1 MDDPWD
7 WDVDKVVLE
16 LCTPEKPWYTS
27 VNPAKLPPFEQLKL
41 SLCEH
46 EVDGEVLLT
55 YEEAELCVDL
65 GLKSI
70 KHKSVFRNAISELR
84 RQSSQYRIWRKRQA
98 SEFEDDLDDIP
109 GGIKQD
115 PQHDVSS
122 KLAARG
128 SVPVAQAATTLPGLE
143 DPLTIDTPQPKKRR
157 IMPTIITSQIDPDR
171 NRTIITEADVIPSG
185 QKVTHSMSE
194 SSLDDNLSSLAYLGD
209 ESVVRFDIYDS
220 STDTL
225 SEPLTVEEKQV
236 NHMSSHCLL
245 PGRLH
250 QAHRLVKRHLL
261 RRNHYVRSSRAKRDM
276 VPGMTHPDHDEVLPA
291 YGDSDDELEYDSVTW
306 AEIEAEM
313 RDQTQQREKAHARK
327 GLTAEEI
334 TDIVQRKMD
343 QLAADWRLTK
353 LPKHAYKANR
363 IWNDARR
370 SDLKAA
376 LDVVRTEIQEFNVR
390 IAKLKSQYQKGE
402 WSNAVELESKLI
414 NLEPSIHDK
423 EHRSWLLGVLK
434 SPTEPLKIQRT
445 RKAGIKIT
453 KPAPAFNLAEGEEV
467 LTSESEDDLGDFVI
481 DDADDH
487 PATEFD
493 NIESRMELDDEGPER
508 SEEPSHSEPSD
519 IDMLSSDGGDGQI
532 ESLKDDERMLD
543 KARPSSNPA
552 TTPNRTRVKFIPK
565 ASPKTPSQ
573 HRVTEIID
581 LTTPEIA
588 THQLSCK
595 DRIIRLSK
603 TPSPDGQGS
612 VHANSTTQTPSK
624 KNYGDTKIS
633 LEDSLIM
640 GIEDLTTAEQ
650 KVVRAISNYDQMY
663 IDAIFSIV
671 SQTRSDDV
679 WYDLVSDALEQNFF
693 KGPYDTDHKKNM
705 LLGYTFIRLF
715 EIYQRDA
722 HIKNSK
728 FYNLSPGERR
738 ELQGLYSSHSSEWK
752 YFIRLLRRLR
762 DRFRWVSKQM
772 RSKKDHRSATS
783 TSDTG
788 TKKTN
793 TDDVS
798 MGSDGDSSNDIGN
811 SSDEPPLS
819 SVKRKKKRKQVK
831 RDQKAAE
838 HRAHDQADAAEQEK
852 RRKVLRARMDAGGNE
867 AVGSQQEGII
877 INETKADD
885 ENFVYIH
892 PWIADRIKEHQVTGV
907 RFMWDQVINS
917 KTRQG
922 CLLAHTMGLGK
933 TMQII
938 TLLVAIYQ
946 AAASSDPTISSQIP
960 EELQESKTLIICPPT
975 LVNNWYDELIF
986 WCPEDQQDNVGTIRK
1001 VDSLLTQ
1008 SLRMSRIRSWNE
1020 EGGVLLI
1027 GYHLYQKSIDEGED
1041 MRDILVN
1048 GPNIVVAD
1056 EAHYMKNPSSKIHE
1070 ATANFRTLTRLA
1082 LTGSPLANNVEEYFS
1097 MINWVAPNYL
1107 GDIKEFRAAYAN
1119 PIKEGLSID
1128 SGHYERRKALRM
1140 LRVLKSEVSPKVS
1153 RITIS
1158 VLKNDIPNKEEF
1170 VISVPLTPLQKELY
1184 ELYIGYH
1191 QKVGSHVPVFA
1202 THDLGLI
1209 CAHPLIFLSK
1219 LQEAKEQSTGAKKK
1233 TEELMTLPQALVG
1246 EAMRIIQQAL
1256 RSTNADEDAMSWKIP
1271 LLLEILTQCKKRR
1284 EKVLIF
1290 SHSKP
1295 TLNYLEKILRQRKL
1309 AILRLDGDT
1318 PMGDRQNLVKG
1329 FNHEGE
1335 DVFIISTRAGGLGL
1349 NITGANRV
1357 IIFDSQF
1364 NPQNEQQAVGR
1375 AYRIGQIKPV
1385 FVYRFCCGGTFE
1397 QKMLTQAIWKM
1408 QLASRVVDKKHPIP
1422 KAQRFDGAHTM
1433 PEDPPQQ
1440 DLTHHV
1446 GKDGVLDYLLDNAEY
1461 REGIRSLEMMDTFE
1475 EEAIE
1480 EAEMSVED
1488 RAEADRIIKENEARR
1503 LGIPLSASVIAAS
1516 GLPVPTPDPSL
1527 EHPGNL
1533 TMANFN
1539 LRSPTSHSLPQP
1551 IPYHPSGPSTLN
1563 PGTLSR
1569 SAVSSSVPQAGT
1581 SVPPAISVQDPQ
1593 VTPPPISVPL
1603 TPPGLPVQLPGSP
1616 KMQYRQLSS
1625 STPRD
1630 AGTGMEKFASFQG
1643 ELRRLFIHNAT
1654 NFGDEKTR
1662 ANIAHDL
1669 STVVWGC
1676 ANQRPAEEQGAVK
1689 WAVIDAASKPRFVE
1703 AICMRLVNLE
1713 ALGRMSPDDIVK
1725 KRDTWQQIDDA
1736 EWEAKKGAWSQ
1747 EKDSS
1752 DPKHLQQALQ
1762 RMTSTPSRAASG
1774 QSRSGSHRLDDQ
1786 EALRAVQE
1794 ARTSRTKSIGD
1805 QGALQAMMGRKNKK
1819 PAQPSDHAARPLP
1832 KWAKNAVLAKSP
1844 TPSSSTPV
1852 PKTSKSSDTGTTAR
1866 APQAKTPF
1874 K

>member
-1 MDDPWD
+1 MMDDPWD
-7 WDVDKVVLE
+7 WDVDKVVLQ
-16 LCTPEKPWYTS
+16 LCTPERPWYTS

-41 SLCEH
+41 SLRDH
-46 EVDGEVLLT
+46 DVDGEVLLT
-55 YEEAELCVDL
+55 YDEAELCVDL

-84 RQSSQYRIWRKRQA
+84 RQSSQYRVWRKRQA
-98 SEFEDDLDDIP
+98 SEFDDDLDIIP
-109 GGIKQD
+109 DSIRKD
-115 PQHDVSS
+115 AQHDASS

-128 SVPVAQAATTLPGLE
+128 SVPLALTPATASELE
-143 DPLTIDTPQPKKRR
+143 GPLTIDTPPPKKRR
-157 IMPTIITSQIDPDR
+157 IVPTVITSQIDPDR

-185 QKVTHSMSE
+185 QKATYSMSE
-194 SSLDDNLSSLAYLGD
+194 SSLNGNSFPLAYLGD
-209 ESVVRFDIYDS
+209 KSVVRFDIFDS
-220 STDTL
+220 STDGM
-225 SEPLTVEEKQV
+225 SEPLTMEEMQI
-236 NHMSSHCLL
+236 NHVSSHSLL

-250 QAHRLVKRHLL
+250 QAHRLVKRRLL

-313 RDQTQQREKAHARK
+313 REQTQQREKALVRK
-327 GLTAEEI
+327 GLTTEEI
-334 TDIVQRKMD
+334 SEILQKKID
-343 QLAADWRLTK
+343 QLVADWRSTK
-353 LPKHAYKANR
+353 LPKHAHRANR

-376 LDVVRTEIQEFNVR
+376 LDVVRTEIQELNVR
-390 IAKLKSQYQKGE
+390 IAKLKSQYQTGE
-402 WSNAVELESKLI
+402 WSNAAELESRLI
-414 NLEPSIHDK
+414 NLEASIQDK
-423 EHRSWLLGVLK
+423 EHHSWLLGVLK
-434 SPTEPLKIQRT
+434 SPTEPPKIQRT
-445 RKAGIKIT
+445 LKAGKKT
-453 KPAPAFNLAEGEEV
+453 PKPAPAMNLAEDEEI
-467 LTSESEDDLGDFVI
+467 LTSESEDDMGNFVI
-481 DDADDH
+481 DDTVH
-487 PATEFD
+487 SATELD
-493 NIESRMELDDEGPER
+493 NIDSRMDLDDEGPGR
-508 SEEPSHSEPSD
+508 TEEPNHSELSD

-532 ESLKDDERMLD
+532 EKSEDDDISLD
-543 KARPSSNPA
+543 KVHTSPDAA
-552 TTPNRTRVKFIPK
+552 VTPNRTRVKFISK
-565 ASPKTPSQ
+565 TSPKTPSQ
-573 HRVTEIID
+573 RKVADIID
-581 LTTPEIA
+581 LTTTPEIV
-588 THQLSCK
+588 THKLSCT
-595 DRIIRLSK
+595 DRHTIRLSK

-612 VHANSTTQTPSK
+612 VHASYSTQTPSK
-624 KNYGDTKIS
+624 RIRRGDNPS
-633 LEDSLIM
+633 LEMS
-640 GIEDLTTAEQ
+640 IEDLTGAEQ
-650 KVVRAISNYDQMY
+650 KVVQAISNYDQLY
-663 IDAIFSIV
+663 INAMFSIV
-671 SQTRSDDV
+671 IQTSPDDV
-679 WYDLVSDALEQNFF
+679 WYDLVSVALSQNFC
-693 KGPYDTDHKKNM
+693 KGPYDTDDKKNM

-722 HIKNSK
+722 YIKNSK
-728 FYNLSPGERR
+728 FYNLSSEERR
-738 ELQGLYSSHSSEWK
+738 ELQSVYTSHPTQWN
-752 YFIRLLRRLR
+752 YFIRLLVRLA
-762 DRFRWVSKQM
+762 DRFKWQRKEM
-772 RSKKDHRSATS
+772 RSKINHRSATS
-783 TSDTG
+783 TSDMS

-793 TDDVS
+793 TDDAPL
-798 MGSDGDSSNDIGN
+798 GSDGDSVNDVGN

-819 SVKRKKKRKQVK
+819 SVKRKKKRRQVK
-831 RDQKAAE
+831 RDQRAAQQ
-838 HRAHDQADAAEQEK
+838 RAHDQADAAAQEK
-852 RRKVLRARMDAGGNE
+852 RRRVLRARMDAGGNE

-892 PWIADRIKEHQVTGV
+892 PWIACRIKEHQVTGV

-938 TLLVAIYQ
+938 TLLVAIYE
-946 AAASSDPTISSQIP
+946 AAASPDPTISSQIP
-960 EELQESKTLIICPPT
+960 EELQESKTLILCPPT
-975 LVNNWYDELIF
+975 LVNNWYDELLF
-986 WCPEDQQDNVGTIRK
+986 WCPNDQQDNIGAIWK
-1001 VDSLLTQ
+1001 VDSLLTAA
-1008 SLRMSRIRSWNE
+1008 SRARRIQRWNE

-1027 GYHLYQKSIDEGED
+1027 GYHLFQKTLDEGED

-1048 GPNIVVAD
+1048 GPKIVVAD
-1056 EAHYMKNPSSKIHE
+1056 EAHYMKNANSKIHG
-1070 ATANFRTLTRLA
+1070 ATASFRTLTRLA

-1107 GDIKEFRAAYAN
+1107 GDIKEFRAQYAN
-1119 PIKEGLSID
+1119 PIKDGLSID
-1128 SGHYERRKALRM
+1128 SGPYERRKALKM

-1158 VLKNDIPNKEEF
+1158 VLKNDIPNKKEF
-1170 VISVPLTPLQKELY
+1170 VLSVPLTRLQKELY

-1191 QKVGSHVPVFA
+1191 QTVGSHVPVFA

-1219 LQEAKEQSTGAKKK
+1219 LQEVKEQSTGVRKK

-1246 EAMRIIQQAL
+1246 EAMKMIQQAL
-1256 RSTNADEDAMSWKIP
+1256 RSTKADEDAMSWKIP
-1271 LLLEILTQCKKRR
+1271 LLLEILTQCQKLR

-1309 AILRLDGDT
+1309 SILRLDGET

-1335 DVFIISTRAGGLGL
+1335 DIFLISTRAGGLGL

-1375 AYRIGQIKPV
+1375 AYRIGQQKPV

-1446 GKDGVLDYLLDNAEY
+1446 GKDGVLDYLLSNAGY

-1475 EEAIE
+1475 EEAME
-1480 EAEMSVED
+1480 EAELSVED
-1488 RAEADRIIKENEARR
+1488 RAEADKIIKENEARR
-1503 LGIPLSASVIAAS
+1503 LGILMPASVVIAS
-1516 GLPVPTPDPSL
+1516 GLPIPIPDPSL

-1533 TMANFN
+1533 D
-1539 LRSPTSHSLPQP
+1539 LPTSHSLSRP
-1551 IPYHPSGPSTLN
+1551 IPYTPSAPSL
-1563 PGTLSR
+1563 LSSSTTSR
-1569 SAVSSSVPQAGT
+1569 LAAPSSVPQAVT
-1581 SVPPAISVQDPQ
+1581 SVPPVTSAQNPDA
-1593 VTPPPISVPL
+1593 TPPPTSVSLIRPES
-1603 TPPGLPVQLPGSP
+1603 PVQLPGSA
-1616 KMQYRQLSS
+1616 KIQYRRVPS
-1625 STPRD
+1625 PRD
-1630 AGTGMEKFASFQG
+1630 TGPGLEKFSEFQG
-1643 ELRRLFIHNAT
+1643 ELRRLVVQNPT
-1654 NFGDEKTR
+1654 NFLDDKTR
-1662 ANIAHDL
+1662 ATIADGL
-1669 STVVWGC
+1669 STVVWRYVT
-1676 ANQRPAEEQGAVK
+1676 QRPVEEQGAVK
-1689 WAVIDAASKPRFVE
+1689 WAFIDAASKSRFVE
-1703 AICMRLVNLE
+1703 AICMKLADLE
-1713 ALGRMSPDDIVK
+1713 ALGRMSLDEIVK
-1725 KRDTWQQIDDA
+1725 QRDTWEEVDDA

-1747 EKDSS
+1747 QKESS

-1762 RMTSTPSRAASG
+1762 RMTSAPSRLVSG
-1774 QSRSGSHRLDDQ
+1774 QSRSGSHRRDDQ
-1786 EALRAVQE
+1786 EALIAVQE

-1819 PAQPSDHAARPLP
+1819 PAQQVDPPVRPIP
-1832 KWAKNAVLAKSP
+1832 NWAKDALLKRSP
-1844 TPSSSTPV
+1844 APRSSAPPPT
-1852 PKTSKSSDTGTTAR
+1852 TSKSTDTATTAR
-1866 APQAKTPF
+1866 TPQPRTPF